1 MTNLELMRAVNQ
13 TLPAGST
20 LEEISFE
27 AETVLIK
34 MASGKYVTWRFM
46 KERENAV
53 SLYWPGEM
61 IRSRY
66 NALKDFMVRVSERS
80 VTLKDLI

>member
-1 MTNLELMRAVNQ
+1 MTNLELIRAVNNSI
-13 TLPAGST
+13 PAGDT

-34 MASGKYVTWRFM
+34 MAGGNYVTWRFM
-46 KERENAV
+46 KESGNAV
-53 SLYWPGEM
+53 SLYWPSEL
-61 IRSRY
+61 ISERY

>member
-1 MTNLELMRAVNQ
+1 MTNLELIQAVNN
-13 TLPAGST
+13 TIPAGDT

-46 KERENAV
+46 KESENAV
-53 SLYWPGEM
+53 SLYWPSEL
-61 IRSRY
+61 ISERY